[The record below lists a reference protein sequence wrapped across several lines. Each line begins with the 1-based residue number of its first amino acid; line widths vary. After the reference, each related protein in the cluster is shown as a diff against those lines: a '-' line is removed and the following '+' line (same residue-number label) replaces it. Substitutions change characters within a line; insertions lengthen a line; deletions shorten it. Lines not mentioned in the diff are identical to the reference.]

1 MKTEHILSRVNEIAA
16 QDAAAPVRA
25 QLDALAADLAAQI
38 RAEYAAAK
46 GVGSIA
52 RTIDRIL
59 KRTRK
64 QEGRTSLHYAWID
77 AKGRQCI
84 CDGYQAYRLTEPL
97 PLEDR
102 PADAGDPIDL
112 EKIVPA
118 VNAADFVELP
128 LPGLS
133 EIKARIALERATH
146 DKKHTPEWDFGE
158 GRPVV
163 NAAMLGELV
172 QILPDAATIWCRRGS
187 AGLVSPLY
195 TRTPDGDAILL
206 PIKSADYVARSRK
219 ADELAAQH
227 NAAAVERRA
236 DEKRAKT
243 MRDLLT
249 AYADELDR
257 DPRYALTPSDFEYF
271 AAHAYQP
278 A

>member
-1 MKTEHILSRVNEIAA
+1 MKTEHILARVNEIAA

-64 QEGRTSLHYAWID
+64 QVGRTSLHYAWID

-84 CDGYQAYRLTEPL
+84 CDGYQAYRLNEPL

-112 EKIVPA
+112 DKIVPA

-146 DKKHTPEWDFGE
+146 DKKHTPEWDFGD

-206 PIKSADYVARSRK
+206 PIKSADYVARCRAA
-219 ADELAAQH
+219 ADLAASED
-227 NAAAVERRA
+227 AASAARRA
-236 DEKRAKT
+236 DEKRAKI
-243 MRDLLT
+243 MRDLIA
-249 AYADELDR
+249 AYTSSR
-257 DPRYALTPSDFEYF
+257 DHDPGYSLSPSDFEFF
-271 AAHAYQP
+271 AANAYQP